1 MKKMIY
7 PFIIVFIILL
17 TTASLYSF
25 HLGFGFILSSIIL
38 GLLFYYN
45 IQLGFVAFFIILGL
59 FLYARFFPK
68 ERQNKEAEI
77 KVQKYTMI
85 KEPDNLEN
93 EYDYKIYGGRNE
105 NDDFEYSFINTDIE
119 TPVIEGMSNKKR
131 NSGIDRIA
139 TESTLR
145 AKESNS
151 LPISGT
157 LRFYKEPVAV
167 GGEGTMSGCEYI
179 Q

>member
-45 IQLGFVAFFIILGL
+45 IQLGFVSFFIILGL

-93 EYDYKIYGGRNE
+93 EYDYKSINQS
-105 NDDFEYSFINTDIE
+105 DDIDYSYISTDIDS
-119 TPVIEGMSNKKR
+119 PVIEGMSNKKR

-157 LRFYKEPVAV
+157 LGFYKEPVAV
-167 GGEGTMSGCEYI
+167 GGEGTMSGYELI
-179 Q
+179 QE